1 MIWGKLKK
9 EYYSRMEKKD
19 KTNWFTLFPIR
30 LRDGR
35 WIWLEKVYSY
45 IETWRCG
52 CGRYYELPVSDSRYS
67 IKTNTNVL

>member
-19 KTNWFTLFPIR
+19 KTNWFAWRPMK

-35 WIWLEKVYSY
+35 WIWMERVYAYWES
-45 IETWRCG
+45 WRAG
-52 CGRYYELPVSDSRYS
+52 GKTYFELPVSDVRYS
-67 IKTNTNVL
+67 TKTNTNVL